1 MNDDDKFFTP
11 YESRTLAEMTRIGDY
26 LCLMDNRLHFK
37 TLNKR
42 EQIAATLLTG
52 LLARGDVYLESGID
66 YHVQYAR
73 EAILYAD
80 ALIVELNIQVKE
92 V

>member
-1 MNDDDKFFTP
+1 MTEHD
-11 YESRTLAEMTRIGDY
+11 ERILQTLISIADTLTMI
-26 LCLMDNRLHFK
+26 DNRYHFK